1 MMSEKV
7 HVFIDNSNLWIEG
20 KKISGR
26 RSRPP
31 VPSNYRYRMEYGRL
45 LQHVLENRDLAAVP
59 KLYGSEAPPND
70 SVWNMIRSK
79 GFNVTVFKR
88 NIYNKEKGVDM
99 RMGLDI
105 SRLVLKEKPPSRVII
120 VVGDDDFV
128 QVVDDVHAEGWKVE
142 VCTGPMPPAILRRR
156 STVLKNSMVSS
167 IRLDSR
173 RFERTSD

>member
-1 MMSEKV
+1 MSEKV
-7 HVFIDNSNLWIEG
+7 HGFIDNSNLWIEG

-120 VVGDDDFV
+120 VAGDADFV
-128 QVVDDVHAEGWKVE
+128 QVVDDAHAEGWKVE
-142 VCTGPMPPAILRRR
+142 VRYWSNAAGD
-156 STVLKNSMVSS
+156 LKKAV
-167 IRLDSR
+167 D
-173 RFERTSD
+173 RFEKLDGVVNQIGFEEM